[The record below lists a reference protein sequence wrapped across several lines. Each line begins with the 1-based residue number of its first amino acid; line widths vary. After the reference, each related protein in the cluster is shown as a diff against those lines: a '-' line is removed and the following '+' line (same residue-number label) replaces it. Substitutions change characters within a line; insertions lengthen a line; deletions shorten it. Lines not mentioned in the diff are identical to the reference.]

1 MADFFISYNK
11 ADKDW
16 ATWVASVLED
26 QSRYTTIFQERD
38 FRPGENFVLRMQEAM
53 RDSKQTIAV
62 LSNHYLAA
70 LFTQIEWTAAFQRDP
85 TGKHRALIPVRVEPC
100 ELPPPF
106 NVLIYCDL
114 VGLDEESAQRALLAA
129 ASAAPVSS
137 PTRAAFPGPAKVP
150 AAKPPRREQFE
161 ERKAAQRLL
170 DTLDSTYV
178 TFQAQRGVRDVLAD
192 MLVARFPGSSTLEYE
207 DLFSRHYGDLTPD
220 EHRLHE
226 AMRRYT
232 VQAMAEYNKQALSL
246 IRRNPT
252 LVTSLPRLVDL
263 ERHLEVW
270 MDKYSQRF
278 LPAPQMALCYVGVRE
293 NVPFP
298 AGIEDELRAYL
309 AGPLADAPA
318 PGV

>member
-11 ADKDW
+11 ADRDW

-53 RDSKQTIAV
+53 RDSERTIAV

-85 TGKHRALIPVRVEPC
+85 TGKHRALIPVRVAPC

-129 ASAAPVSS
+129 ASAAPVSG
-137 PTRAAFPGPAKVP
+137 PTRAPFPGPAKAP

-170 DTLDSTYV
+170 DTLNSTFV
-178 TFQAQRGVRDVLAD
+178 TFQEQRGVRDALAA
-192 MLVARFPGSSTLEYE
+192 MLVDRFPGSSTLEYE
-207 DLFSRHYGDLTPD
+207 DLFSRHFGDLTPA
-220 EHRLHE
+220 ERRLHE

-252 LVTSLPRLVDL
+252 LSTLLPRLVDL
-263 ERHLEVW
+263 ERHLVVW
-270 MDKYSQRF
+270 MDKFSQRF
-278 LPAPQMALCYVGVRE
+278 LTAPHMALCYVGVHE

-298 AGIEDELRAYL
+298 AGIENELRAYL
-309 AGPLADAPA
+309 AEPRDKSP
-318 PGV
+318 